1 MGEIKICLTD
11 TPARRD
17 NRDKGEQMI
26 QSRLE
31 QIRDKNNTW
40 DYSEKPDSEIIVKS
54 KAISED
60 FAKHKFRPGEYYDRY
75 LDKLLIKHALTL
87 VEYWAGGELLERG
100 KP

>member
-1 MGEIKICLTD
+1 M
-11 TPARRD
+11 
-17 NRDKGEQMI
+17 M

-31 QIRDKNNTW
+31 QIRDKTNIW
-40 DYSEKPDSEIIVKS
+40 DYSERPDGEIIAKS
-54 KAISED
+54 KAIKED

-75 LDKLLIKHALTL
+75 LDKLLKKYALTL